1 MEEDDN
7 KRAFD
12 FLQID
17 SHSLSSRD
25 DQEQF
30 SIWIKTQATCVFL
43 LAMCNDM
50 SHCKRKD
57 GNEDLSKLLIQNVE
71 LRRRIIIMKKAEERI
86 MDSYMT
92 SGKKRQLGNT
102 NVPNIELGYLDVLV
116 NINSCQT

>member
-1 MEEDDN
+1 MEEEDS
-7 KRAFD
+7 KGAFD